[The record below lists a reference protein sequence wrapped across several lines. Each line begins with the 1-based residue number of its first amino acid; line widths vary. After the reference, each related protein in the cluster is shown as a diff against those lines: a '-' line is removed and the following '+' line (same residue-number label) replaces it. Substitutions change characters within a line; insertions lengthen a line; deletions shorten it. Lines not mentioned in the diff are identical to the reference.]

1 MMKYLIAVACAMAFG
16 LFGYSQDKT
25 SGVYLTAFDFEN
37 GTLSYSTSIEN
48 EENKIRFNEIIQ
60 KPFINIKHKGE
71 KIILFKD
78 DIYAYNKKGT
88 IVRTHD
94 FVSYNFLERGVI
106 WIYCRD
112 ITTLP
117 GKGVKRERKH
127 YYSVSGNDKILP
139 LTIMNLKK
147 SFPEKYAF
155 HNMLDALFRTDSDL
169 VSYNILERKSQV
181 NHLLETTALI
191 SGSGIP

>member
-1 MMKYLIAVACAMAFG
+1 MKYLIAVACAMAFG

-25 SGVYLTAFDFEN
+25 SGVYLTAIDFEN
-37 GTLSYSTSIEN
+37 GTLSYSTGAEN

-78 DIYAYNKKGT
+78 DIYAYKKKGT
-88 IVRTHD
+88 IVRTHN
-94 FVSYNFLERGVI
+94 FVSYHFLEGGVI
-106 WIYCRD
+106 WIYYRD

-117 GKGVKRERKH
+117 GKGMKRERK
-127 YYSVSGNDKILP
+127 YYYAVSGNDKILP

-155 HNMLDALFRTDSDL
+155 HYMLDAQFRTDSDL
-169 VSYNILERKSQV
+169 VSYNVLERKSQV
-181 NHLLETTALI
+181 NHLLETTSLI
-191 SGSGIP
+191 TGSAMP